1 MCLAESKIEY
11 TPHCVCLAAPKPKWF
26 LSNCVMS
33 YFAEPNAKLML
44 SNCVMSH
51 LAIPNAELFLSNLKW
66 LKYA

>member
-1 MCLAESKIEY
+1 MYLAEFKIES
-11 TPHCVCLAAPKPKWF
+11 TLDCVCLAAPKPKWF

-33 YFAEPNAKLML
+33 YFAEPNAELML

-51 LAIPNAELFLSNLKW
+51 LAIPNAELILSNLKW